1 MDFFW
6 MNGLD
11 VVYSRRQFVDVRRK
25 FDEIFDMDLLRE
37 VLKTESFV
45 SFMKKVLKWVT
56 LYFYLYVRI
65 YLHYFF
71 YISCYLNMVD
81 IHYL

>member
-1 MDFFW
+1 

-45 SFMKKVLKWVT
+45 SFMKKVLK
-56 LYFYLYVRI
+56 
-65 YLHYFF
+65 
-71 YISCYLNMVD
+71 
-81 IHYL
+81 